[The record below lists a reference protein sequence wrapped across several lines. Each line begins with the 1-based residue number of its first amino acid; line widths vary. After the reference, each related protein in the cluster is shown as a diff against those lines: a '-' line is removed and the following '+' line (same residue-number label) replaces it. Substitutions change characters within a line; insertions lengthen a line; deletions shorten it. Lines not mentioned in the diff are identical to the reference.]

1 MVAPFIVIRTFRQ
14 GKLEG
19 LKQSLPKFFEIIAA
33 KEARLLA
40 LNAYLN
46 EAETEVTSSTSTRTL
61 LRWSSMKT
69 WGMNTPSVPDASSW
83 TPRRAYRSTAI

>member
-1 MVAPFIVIRTFRQ
+1 MMVAPFIVIRTFRQ

-40 LNAYLN
+40 P
-46 EAETEVTSSTSTRTL
+46 TPTSTRPG
-61 LRWSSMKT
+61 LRSLHPHPP
-69 WGMNTPSVPDASSW
+69 GRCFDGAP
-83 TPRRAYRSTAI
+83 